1 MSKQIIVVGGLPESL
16 LNFRGDLLSAFK
28 ARGFKVTAMSGL
40 ASDSIKLQLAAKGI
54 KHIDIPIRRNG
65 LNPVSDLLLFWRFYK
80 TFKKNKPKAV
90 IAYTIKPV
98 IWGGLATR
106 LAGVPFYGLVTGLGF
121 AFQGEGFKRKL
132 LTFVVTKLYS
142 SALKVCRAVVFQNK
156 DNRDVFIE
164 RNIVS
169 SEKCHVVNGSG
180 VNISS
185 FQYKAIPDGEMA
197 FLCVA
202 RLLKEKGLRE
212 YAAAATL
219 VKKKYPQVSFKLV
232 GPEDPSPDGISIEEV
247 RTWSSID
254 YMGETKDVRPFIEQC
269 HVYVLPSYHE
279 GLPRSTLEAMAT
291 GRPVLTTDAVGCRET
306 VETGINGFKVGVSN
320 VTELTER
327 MTWFIENPEKLNEM
341 GKASR
346 NMVEQ
351 KFDVNKVNDSILK
364 IMELKS

>member
-1 MSKQIIVVGGLPESL
+1 MSKQVIVVGGLPESL
-16 LNFRGDLLSAFK
+16 INFRGDLLSAFQ
-28 ARGFKVTAMSGL
+28 AEGYVVIAMSAL
-40 ASDSIKLQLAAKGI
+40 ASEDVKSELDAKSV
-54 KHIDIPIRRNG
+54 KHQDIPIRRNG
-65 LNPVSDLLLFWRFYK
+65 LNPLSDLLLFWQFYK
-80 TFKKNKPKAV
+80 YFKKINPEAV

-98 IWGGLATR
+98 IWGGLAAR

-121 AFQGEGFKRKL
+121 AFQGSGFKRKL
-132 LTFVVTKLYS
+132 LTSIVTKLYA
-142 SALKVCRAVVFQNK
+142 SALKASKAVIFQNN

-164 RNIVS
+164 RKIVTS
-169 SEKCHVVNGSG
+169 DKCHVVNGSG

-185 FQYKAIPDGEMA
+185 FQYKAIPDGELT

-219 VKKKYPQVSFKLV
+219 VKKKYPQVSFQLV

-247 RTWSSID
+247 RTWSSIE
-254 YMGETKDVRPFIEQC
+254 YMGETKDVRPFIERC

-291 GRPVLTTDAVGCRET
+291 GRPILTTDAVGCRET
-306 VETGINGFKVGVSN
+306 VDSGINGFKVGVAN
-320 VTELTER
+320 ITELADR
-327 MTWFIENPEKLNEM
+327 MTWFIENSEKLNEM

-351 KFDVNKVNDSILK
+351 KFDVNKVNESILK
-364 IMELKS
+364 IMGIK